1 MKKLVI
7 LLLLPMAVA
16 AQKGFT
22 IKGDIKGLKD
32 STLVFLQNA
41 QGNTLAQDYAKKG
54 TFTLAGKLE
63 APDLFQLSFIGYK
76 EGVELFMSND
86 NITING
92 EALRLKTATVLGS
105 TLQVDYK
112 IFVQGFT
119 PISDR
124 LGKLANTINTEKEG
138 KKRDSLIGVF
148 NANRNV
154 LIAYTNK
161 YLKEKSGSPV
171 SAFVLFQLNKLY
183 GDVNIVE
190 AKYNALQPS
199 AKNISY
205 AKEIEKIIAS
215 IKVGSV
221 GSLATDFTQGDTA
234 SNPIS
239 LSQFKGKYVL
249 VDFWA
254 SWCRPC
260 RAENPN
266 VVAAYNTFKDKNFTV
281 LGVSLDQQKDN
292 WVKAIA
298 ADKLSWTHVSD
309 LQYWSNAVA
318 KLYNIQSIPANMLIG
333 PDGKIIGKDLRG
345 EELQA
350 KLKELLK

>member
-1 MKKLVI
+1 MKKLLFV
-7 LLLLPMAVA
+7 LLLPMAVS

-22 IKGDIKGLKD
+22 IKGNIKGLKD
-32 STLVFLQNA
+32 STLVFLQTA
-41 QGNTLAQDYAKKG
+41 QGTTIAQDYAKNG
-54 TFTLAGKLE
+54 VFSLMGKLE
-63 APDLFQLSFIGYK
+63 SADLFQVSFIGYK
-76 EGVELFMSND
+76 EGIELFMGND
-86 NITING
+86 MIAITG
-92 EALRLKTATVLGS
+92 EALKLKTATIIGS
-105 TLQVDYK
+105 AINADYK
-112 IFVQGFT
+112 NFVLGFT
-119 PISDR
+119 PISEK

-138 KKRDSLIGVF
+138 KKRDSLIAVF
-148 NANRNV
+148 NGNRDK
-154 LIAYTNK
+154 LLAYTNV
-161 YLKEKSGSPV
+161 YLNQKSASPV
-171 SAFVLFQLNKLY
+171 SSFVLFQLNKLY
-183 GDVNIVE
+183 GDVNVVE
-190 AKYNALQPS
+190 EKYNALKPS
-199 AKNISY
+199 AKNIVY

-215 IKVGSV
+215 SRVGTI
-221 GSLATDFTQGDTA
+221 GSLASDFIQNDTD
-234 SNPIS
+234 SKPVS

-260 RAENPN
+260 RMENPN

-318 KLYNIQSIPANMLIG
+318 KLYNIQSIPANMLIDPNG
-333 PDGKIIGKDLRG
+333 RIIGKDLRG
-345 EELQA
+345 EELQQ

>member
-1 MKKLVI
+1 MKKLLI
-7 LLLLPMAVA
+7 LLLLPMAVS

-22 IKGDIKGLKD
+22 IKGNIKGLKD

-54 TFTLAGKLE
+54 LFSLNGKLE
-63 APDLFQLSFIGYK
+63 SPELFQLSFIGYK
-76 EGVELFMSND
+76 EGIELFMNNE
-86 NITING
+86 NIAVFG
-92 EALRLKTATVLGS
+92 EVAKLKSAAVVGS
-105 TLQVDYK
+105 LIHADYK
-112 IFVQGFT
+112 TFLKGFT

-138 KKRDSLIGVF
+138 KKRDSLITVF
-148 NANRNV
+148 NASRGNLV
-154 LIAYTNK
+154 TYTNTF
-161 YLKEKSGSPV
+161 LNNKSASPV
-171 SAFVLFQLNKLY
+171 SAFVLYQLNKLY
-183 GDVNIVE
+183 GDVNTVE
-190 AKYNALQPS
+190 EKYNALKPS
-199 AKNISY
+199 AKNIVY
-205 AKEIEKIIAS
+205 AKEIEKIIDAS
-215 IKVGSV
+215 KVGAI
-221 GSLATDFTQGDTA
+221 GSLATDFTQADTA

-249 VDFWA
+249 IDFWA

-260 RAENPN
+260 RMENPN
-266 VVAAYNTFKDKNFTV
+266 VVTAYNNFKDKNFTV

-298 ADKLSWTHVSD
+298 VDKLSWTHVSD

-333 PDGKIIGKDLRG
+333 PDGRIIGKDLRG
-345 EELQA
+345 EELQQ